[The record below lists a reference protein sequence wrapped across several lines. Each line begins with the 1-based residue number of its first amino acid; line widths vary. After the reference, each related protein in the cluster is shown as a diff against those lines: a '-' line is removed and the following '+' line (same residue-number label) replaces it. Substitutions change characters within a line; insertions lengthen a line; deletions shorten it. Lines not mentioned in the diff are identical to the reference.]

1 MPEVH
6 YLGSSIYFIVEGSL
20 KWVLL
25 LFFVAQGLA
34 NYGHGQPII
43 KKNIVRT
50 QLWPFISIL
59 SMAALEP

>member
-6 YLGSSIYFIVEGSL
+6 YLGSSIYFIVEGSS